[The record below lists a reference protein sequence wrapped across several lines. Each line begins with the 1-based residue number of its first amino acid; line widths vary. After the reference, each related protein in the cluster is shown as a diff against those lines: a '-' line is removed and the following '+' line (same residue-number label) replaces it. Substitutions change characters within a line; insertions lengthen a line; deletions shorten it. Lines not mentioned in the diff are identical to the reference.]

1 MKKSMSWLP
10 AILAVVAGAAF
21 IWYMNYSFE
30 NSPLVREL
38 FSGSGSGVLG
48 EVNENSGE
56 TLAMRARFTG
66 KISMLIFSAITVLQ
80 FVAFG
85 AGTGVISRIRTSSE
99 SPELKLKR
107 LDNSDII
114 FDVPL
119 YVGLFGTVSAF
130 LVMTFSPQSSRLIAY
145 SSTLI
150 GIIFSLLLRLTMH
163 YPLKNKLLGIA
174 GDSENKGADK

>member
-1 MKKSMSWLP
+1 MRKIWAWVP
-10 AILAVVAGAAF
+10 AILAIVLGAFF
-21 IWYMNYSFE
+21 IWYMNYAFE
-30 NSPLVREL
+30 NSTLVREL
-38 FSGSGSGVLG
+38 FSGSSSGVLG
-48 EVNENSGE
+48 EVAENSGE
-56 TLAMRARFTG
+56 TIAMRARFTG

-85 AGTGVISRIRTSSE
+85 SGIAVVSRIRTGNE
-99 SPELKLKR
+99 SASLKLKR
-107 LDNSDII
+107 LENSEII

-150 GIIFSLLLRLTMH
+150 GIIFSLVLRLTMQF
-163 YPLKNKLLGIA
+163 PLRNKLLSAAEEG
-174 GDSENKGADK
+174 GNDK

>member
-1 MKKSMSWLP
+1 MKKILPWLP
-10 AILAVVAGAAF
+10 AITAIVAGAFF

-30 NSPLVREL
+30 NSSLVREL
-38 FSGSGSGVLG
+38 FSGSGSGVMG
-48 EVNENSGE
+48 EVAENSGE

-85 AGTGVISRIRTSSE
+85 AGVGVVSRIRTSNE
-99 SPELKLKR
+99 SPKLKLKR
-107 LDNSDII
+107 LDNSDVI

-150 GIIFSLLLRLTMH
+150 GILFSLVLRLTMQ
-163 YPLKNKLLGIA
+163 YPLRRRLINEA
-174 GDSENKGADK
+174 AEENK